1 MFFILSKTL
10 YFLIQ
15 PLSIV
20 IFLLLWGL
28 LSNHKR
34 RKKKLLWAGMILLL
48 FFSNSFIVNEV
59 LLLWE
64 VPPTPIKEIN
74 TQYDLG
80 IVLTGVAN
88 TQKSPHDRVY
98 LEKGADRATH
108 AIQLYRQGIIKKI
121 LISGGSSRLIK
132 NQLKEADNLAM
143 VFQTCGIPDEDIL
156 VENQGRNTYESAI
169 NCASLVQKQNKDQ
182 SVVLITS
189 AFHMRRASA
198 CFQKASLPVD
208 KFSADFYTFDRKFT
222 PDVWLLPSQGAIHK
236 WSILIK
242 EWVGIIAYKI
252 SGYI

>member
-15 PLSIV
+15 PLTI
-20 IFLLLWGL
+20 IIILLLWGL
-28 LSNHKR
+28 IDKKALR
-34 RKKKLLWAGMILLL
+34 RKKLLWAATILLL

-64 VPPTPIKEIN
+64 VPPTPLKEIGK
-74 TQYDLG
+74 QYDLG

-108 AIQLYRQGIIKKI
+108 AIQLYRQGVINKI

-132 NQLKEADNLAM
+132 NKLKEADNLAL
-143 VFQTCGIPDEDIL
+143 VFRTCGIPEADIL
-156 VENQGRNTYESAI
+156 IENQGRNTYESAV
-169 NCASLVQKQNKDQ
+169 NCASLIEDQAKDH

-198 CFQKASLPVD
+198 CFQKAGLEVD

-222 PDVWLLPSQGAIHK
+222 PDTWLLPSQGAIHK
-236 WSILIK
+236 WTIIIK
-242 EWVGIIAYKI
+242 EWVGIVAYKV